1 MPEMA
6 RNYQYQQ
13 YRQYQN
19 SAYEQRTAY
28 GYRQSYPQVVT
39 PVRPTPQPIRRK
51 VVRKR
56 KVNPIAR
63 IISLSLLAL
72 IGYYILPFGF
82 QRISKPLIS
91 FSGNSYKEIQF
102 NKYQLLHTKKQKIP
116 YTYEILKPTTNYL
129 SNDSFLNLRMLSPA
143 KTKKP
148 DMTTLY
154 MTDKMQVVEAK
165 LKRLMT
171 EYKSIEPSVFVWE
184 YDSGKFVDINATK
197 TFPAAS
203 IIKIPVLIRLFKSI
217 EANQLTIYDEMAMTD
232 YFKAEG
238 SGNLQSWGIGKKYT
252 IDELAR
258 YMITESDNS
267 ATNMIM
273 SKIGSMQDIN
283 QGIRSWG
290 INSTY
295 VKNWLPDMEGTNYT
309 TTKDLATMLYNL
321 DNPGFLNINS
331 REYIIDYMS
340 HVENNR
346 LIQAGLDPKALFVHK
361 TGDIGRTLGDAGIV
375 FAPNGKKYI
384 CVILANRP
392 YNSPLGKD
400 FIQKASNIIYTSITS
415 GVY

>member
-13 YRQYQN
+13 YSQHQRQTYG
-19 SAYEQRTAY
+19 QRP
-28 GYRQSYPQVVT
+28 YPQVVT
-39 PVRPTPQPIRRK
+39 PVRPVAQPVRKK

-72 IGYYILPFGF
+72 IGYYVLPFGF

-91 FSGNSYKEIQF
+91 MSGKSYKEIQF
-102 NKYQLLHTKKQKIP
+102 NNYQILNTKRDKLS
-116 YTYEILKPTTNYL
+116 YTHQILKPTTNYL
-129 SNDSFLNLRMLSPA
+129 SNDSFMNLRMLSPA
-143 KTKKP
+143 KIKKP

-154 MTDKMQVVEAK
+154 MTDKMQVVDTK
-165 LKRLMT
+165 LKRLMA

-252 IDELAR
+252 IDQLAR

-273 SKIGSMQDIN
+273 SKIGSMQDVN

-290 INSTY
+290 INSTH
-295 VKNWLPDMEGTNYT
+295 VQTWLPDMDGTNYT
-309 TTKDLATMLYNL
+309 TAKDLATMLYNL

-400 FIQKASNIIYTSITS
+400 FIQKASSIIYNSITS